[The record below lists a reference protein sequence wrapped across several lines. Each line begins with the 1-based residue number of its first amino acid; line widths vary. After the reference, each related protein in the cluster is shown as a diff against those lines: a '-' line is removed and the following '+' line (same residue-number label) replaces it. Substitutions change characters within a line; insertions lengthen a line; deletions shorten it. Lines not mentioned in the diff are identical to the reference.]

1 MTTGKGQVI
10 VIDDDE
16 SNRRSTEMALRK
28 DGYEVIACPGGEE
41 GLEMLRARGADL
53 LVTDLRMPGL
63 NGLEVLRQARL
74 IDPAL
79 GVLVIT
85 GFGSVESAVDA
96 MKQGA
101 DDYLQKPVNLVELRK
116 RVAAAVEKRRLAA
129 EVASLKERLE
139 EKFSFGRIIGG
150 SPAMQQVLHQLQ
162 LVAPTRSSVLIVGE
176 SGTGKELIA
185 NALHQHSPRKD
196 ARFVAVNAA
205 AIPPDILESEMF
217 GHERGAFTG
226 ALQRKIGTFE
236 LADKG
241 TLFLDEI
248 SELPLAL
255 QAKLLRVLEERS
267 FMRVGGTETIH
278 VDVRILAATNADLAM
293 RVSAGTFRS
302 DLYYRLKVV
311 TISLPPLR
319 DRPEDI
325 PILAQ
330 RFFTLFK
337 EENRRTELTLD
348 PEVLEALETSRWDG
362 NVRELRN
369 LMESVV
375 VLAPTGSTR
384 VRVEDLPDPYRP
396 EGAARPRPSPLAPAH
411 PASPPGPSR
420 TMEEI
425 EREAILRALE
435 ETGGNRTRAAEL
447 LGIGLRT
454 LQRKLKEYDQGGKE
468 EDRSEDGPA

>member
-1 MTTGKGQVI
+1 
-10 VIDDDE
+10 
-16 SNRRSTEMALRK
+16 
-28 DGYEVIACPGGEE
+28 
-41 GLEMLRARGADL
+41 
-53 LVTDLRMPGL
+53 
-63 NGLEVLRQARL
+63 
-74 IDPAL
+74 
-79 GVLVIT
+79 
-85 GFGSVESAVDA
+85 
-96 MKQGA
+96 
-101 DDYLQKPVNLVELRK
+101 
-116 RVAAAVEKRRLAA
+116 
-129 EVASLKERLE
+129 
-139 EKFSFGRIIGG
+139 
-150 SPAMQQVLHQLQ
+150 
-162 LVAPTRSSVLIVGE
+162 
-176 SGTGKELIA
+176 
-185 NALHQHSPRKD
+185 
-196 ARFVAVNAA
+196 
-205 AIPPDILESEMF
+205 MF

-278 VDVRILAATNADLAM
+278 VDVRILAATNADLAA
-293 RVSAGTFRS
+293 RVASGTFRS

-311 TISLPPLR
+311 TIALPPLR

-325 PILAQ
+325 PVLAE

-337 EENRRTELTLD
+337 EENRRHDLTLD
-348 PEVLEALETSRWDG
+348 PEVIAALGRARWDG

-375 VLAPTGSTR
+375 VLAPAGSTR

-396 EGAARPRPSPLAPAH
+396 DAAGRPRGPQTAALPA
-411 PASPPGPSR
+411 PGPSR

-454 LQRKLKEYDQGGKE
+454 LQRKLKEYDQSPRD
-468 EDRSEDGPA
+468 EDRSGDGPY